1 MAKAAADKKAEKKT
15 GGNRLFRYFRE
26 TYYELRR
33 VSWPTR
39 SEAINLSIIVVVA
52 TMTLAIILG
61 LVDWAFSAAFGQF
74 FSLFGV

>member
-1 MAKAAADKKAEKKT
+1 M
-15 GGNRLFRYFRE
+15 
-26 TYYELRR
+26 RR

-39 SEAINLSIIVVVA
+39 SEAINLTVIVVVV
-52 TMTLAIILG
+52 TMALAIILG

>member
-1 MAKAAADKKAEKKT
+1 VAKSATDKST
-15 GGNRLFRYFRE
+15 GGNRFFRYLRE

-39 SEAINLSIIVVVA
+39 SEAINLTIIVIVV
-52 TMTLAIILG
+52 TTFLAIILG
-61 LVDWAFSAAFGQF
+61 LVDWAFSAAFGGF

>member
-1 MAKAAADKKAEKKT
+1 VAKSAADKRT
-15 GGNRLFRYFRE
+15 GGNRFFNYLRE

-39 SEAINLSIIVVVA
+39 SEAINLTIIVVVV
-52 TMTLAIILG
+52 TMFLAIILG
-61 LVDWAFSAAFGQF
+61 LVDWVFSTAFGGF

>member
-1 MAKAAADKKAEKKT
+1 MAKAAADKKTEKKA
-15 GGNRLFRYFRE
+15 GGNRIFRYFRE
-26 TYYELRR
+26 TYFELRR

-39 SEAINLSIIVVVA
+39 PEAINLTVIVVVV
-52 TMTLAIILG
+52 TMALAIILG

>member
-1 MAKAAADKKAEKKT
+1 MAKSVAEKKT
-15 GGNRLFRYFRE
+15 GENRFVRYLRE

-39 SEAINLSIIVVVA
+39 SEAINLTIIVVVV
-52 TMTLAIILG
+52 TTFLAIILG
-61 LVDWAFSAAFGQF
+61 LVDWAFSAAFGGF

>member
-33 VSWPTR
+33 VSWPSR
-39 SEAINLSIIVVVA
+39 SEAINLTIIVVVV
-52 TMTLAIILG
+52 TMALSIILG
-61 LVDWAFSAAFGQF
+61 LVDWAFSAAFGGF
-74 FSLFGV
+74 FNLFGV

>member
-1 MAKAAADKKAEKKT
+1 VAKSVADKKTEKKT
-15 GGNRLFRYFRE
+15 GENRIIRYFRE

-39 SEAINLSIIVVVA
+39 SEAINLTIIVIVV
-52 TMTLAIILG
+52 TTFLAIILG
-61 LVDWAFSAAFGQF
+61 LVDWAFSAAFGGF